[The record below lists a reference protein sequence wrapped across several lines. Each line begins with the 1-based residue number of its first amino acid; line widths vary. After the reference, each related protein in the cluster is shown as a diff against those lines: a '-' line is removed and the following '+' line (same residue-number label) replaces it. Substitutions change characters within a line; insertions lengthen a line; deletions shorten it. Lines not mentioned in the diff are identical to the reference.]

1 MRANWP
7 GRYNSFFKSFLLII
21 AIIKAGTDSKV
32 KRKIWE
38 RLLRSSNAAACAQAC
53 KRMKI
58 KRDGIITMDTPFSG
72 RLAPKAEGAVAVV
85 MGIRFEE
92 GVKRIEAL

>member
-1 MRANWP
+1 
-7 GRYNSFFKSFLLII
+7 
-21 AIIKAGTDSKV
+21 
-32 KRKIWE
+32 
-38 RLLRSSNAAACAQAC
+38 
-53 KRMKI
+53 MKI

-72 RLAPKAEGAVAVV
+72 RLEPKAEGAVAVV